1 MNRCHCQSQPAWA
14 DGGSGRSASPA
25 ASLSQPG
32 MPGAVLD
39 LYALRS
45 RAALLLRGLPL
56 GSPAPAVPCC
66 QPPVPAESGRPAR
79 SSGPATCIPAT
90 PRASSRD
97 GSIFPF
103 GHFSS
108 TIRLWR
114 NDRDAGCGR
123 AASCA
128 SRPAGKAGR
137 SLAALL
143 DLWPARPLRRS
154 FPTHSTTK
162 VSWDDKSRN
171 PRTDSPL
178 FLR

>member
-1 MNRCHCQSQPAWA
+1 MKRWHCQSPPAWA
-14 DGGSGRSASPA
+14 DGGSWRSGSPA

-32 MPGAVLD
+32 MPDDVLG

-45 RAALLLRGLPL
+45 GAALLQHALPD

-66 QPPVPAESGRPAR
+66 QPPASAESGRPAR
-79 SSGPATCIPAT
+79 SSGPTTCVPRT
-90 PRASSRD
+90 PCASSRD

-103 GHFSS
+103 GHFSG

-114 NDRDAGCGR
+114 NDPHAGCGR

-128 SRPAGKAGR
+128 SRSAGKASR

-143 DLWPARPLRRS
+143 DLWPARPLHRS

-162 VSWDDKSRN
+162 VS
-171 PRTDSPL
+171 
-178 FLR
+178 FA